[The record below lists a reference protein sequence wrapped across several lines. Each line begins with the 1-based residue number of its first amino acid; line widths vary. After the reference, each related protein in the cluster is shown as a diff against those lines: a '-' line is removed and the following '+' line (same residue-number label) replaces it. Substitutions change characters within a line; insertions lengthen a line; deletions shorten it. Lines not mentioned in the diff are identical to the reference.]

1 MSSLDSTTIARLL
14 QPYAAVNAGQ
24 IEYISRYINILLKW
38 NARINLTAVR
48 EPTEIVTRHFGE
60 SLFLAEYLIGPDCRS
75 TVADLGSGA
84 GFPGVPLAIWAP
96 QTKVTLIESNGK
108 KAAFLNEVI
117 HQLELSN
124 VTVFSRHAEDYLE
137 KSELVTMRAVEK
149 FKGVL
154 PIAAELMASNGRLS
168 LMIGANQVE
177 MAKADLSSLVWSSP
191 VAVPGGHSRVL
202 LVGTKV
208 VQVGQT

>member
-48 EPTEIVTRHFGE
+48 EPREIVTRHFGE
-60 SLFLAEYLIGPDCRS
+60 SLFVARYLLEPDCRS

-84 GFPGVPLAIWAP
+84 GFPGVPLAMWAP

-124 VTVFSRHAEDYLE
+124 VTVFSRRAEDCLE
-137 KSELVTMRAVEK
+137 QSELVTMRAVEK
-149 FKGVL
+149 FEGVL
-154 PIAAELMASNGRLS
+154 PIAAGLLTPQGRLG
-168 LMIGANQVE
+168 LMIGAGQVE
-177 MAKADLSSLVWSSP
+177 MPKAHLSGISWSNP
-191 VAVPGGHSRVL
+191 VSVPGGHSRVL

-208 VQVGQT
+208 V